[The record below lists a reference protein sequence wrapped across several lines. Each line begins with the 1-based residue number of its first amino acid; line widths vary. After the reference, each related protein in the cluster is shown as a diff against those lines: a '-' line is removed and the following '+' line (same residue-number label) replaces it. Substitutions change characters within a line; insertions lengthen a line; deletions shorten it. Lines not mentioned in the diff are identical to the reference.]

1 MDPMINW
8 LSRRLRSVRR
18 SVLLGVSVL
27 AATMAAQA
35 GEFPE
40 RPVKVL
46 VPFPA
51 GGAADNAMRVIGKK
65 LTEYWK
71 QQVLIENSAGVHAI
85 KAGAS
90 AAPDG
95 YSLLLAAGSQMVT
108 GPLMRSKLPYH
119 PQRDF
124 VPVARL
130 VTNPPVLVVHPSLG
144 VKSVGELIALAKKK
158 PGALNFSSSGIGS
171 PNQLALELFQ
181 DMTGTDMVHVPYKG
195 GAPSVIELV
204 GGQVQLGINAIPSVL
219 THIRNQ
225 KLVPLA
231 VASSQRARSLPDL
244 PTIAEAGVA
253 GFEYTIWYALFAPAK
268 TPQPVVDKIS
278 ADLQRA
284 LADPE
289 VEKALL
295 AQGNEPSPTSSAKL
309 AQFIQQ
315 DTVRWQRLVKER
327 NLKVEE

>member
-1 MDPMINW
+1 MNPMNKR
-8 LSRRLRSVRR
+8 LPLPMLRS
-18 SVLLGVSVL
+18 LLAGACALGATL
-27 AATMAAQA
+27 AAVAA
-35 GEFPE
+35 EFPE

-65 LTEYWK
+65 LSEYWK

-85 KAGAS
+85 KAGAA

-95 YSLLLAAGSQMVT
+95 HSLLLAAGSQMVT

-124 VPVARL
+124 VPVGRL

-144 VKSVGELIALAKKK
+144 VKSVRELIVMAKKK

-268 TPQPVVDKIS
+268 TPQPLVERIS

-284 LADPE
+284 LAEPD

-295 AQGNEPSPTSSAKL
+295 EQGNEPAPTSAAKL

-327 NLKVEE
+327 NLKIEE